1 MSKKA
6 PRRPSSLIGFLLC
19 WHPRLGGV
27 VGLAIIAWGL
37 SGLAHPII
45 SRIQPSAAAY
55 VYKLEPFSSAGVL
68 TVSDAAARAG
78 LTQSLSAVRLL
89 AWQGRPYYRLQ
100 TAADVI
106 WVDARS
112 GVVAEYAERD
122 YAEFLA
128 RHYVG
133 DQDSAVKSM
142 SLQTEFDE
150 DYVFVNRL
158 LPVWR
163 VEFERDDAGV
173 CRHRQ
178 RSSRHN
184 CKQHQGC
191 KQCVFSQ
198 CAFVDFYQKR
208 QSSP

>member
-89 AWQGRPYYRLQ
+89 AWQGRPY
-100 TAADVI
+100 
-106 WVDARS
+106 
-112 GVVAEYAERD
+112 
-122 YAEFLA
+122 
-128 RHYVG
+128 
-133 DQDSAVKSM
+133 
-142 SLQTEFDE
+142 
-150 DYVFVNRL
+150 
-158 LPVWR
+158 
-163 VEFERDDAGV
+163 
-173 CRHRQ
+173 
-178 RSSRHN
+178 
-184 CKQHQGC
+184 
-191 KQCVFSQ
+191 
-198 CAFVDFYQKR
+198 
-208 QSSP
+208 